1 MNEVSIIIKGVRY
14 DAVDIGK
21 YDPTCEE
28 CEMPL
33 TICESCHNILDGNQV
48 FKKSDKK
55 VCSMKRKFKNEKP
68 LNEIGKDAEGMAA
81 SSRTLT
87 SAIGKLL
94 EGQVNLMIELTKPR
108 LQKKK
113 EVMDFYIT
121 KKTQAKWYNRWY
133 YNHKYENSTVDYFIT
148 AGELY
153 LLHEC
158 KEKLEDGNQ
167 N

>member
-1 MNEVSIIIKGVRY
+1 MEQ
-14 DAVDIGK
+14 
-21 YDPTCEE
+21 E
-28 CEMPL
+28 
-33 TICESCHNILDGNQV
+33 
-48 FKKSDKK
+48 
-55 VCSMKRKFKNEKP
+55 FKNEKP
-68 LNEIGKDAEGMAA
+68 LNEIGKDVEGMAESA
-81 SSRTLT
+81 RILT

-94 EGQVNLMIELTKPR
+94 EGQVNLMIELIKPR

-113 EVMDFYIT
+113 EVMDFYIN

-133 YNHKYENSTVDYFIT
+133 YNHKYEKSTVDYFIT

-158 KEKLEDGNQ
+158 EEKLKDGNQ